1 MIPASRVRTV
11 PKTKG
16 KKKKKRKRI
25 IESDNQSEN
34 DEEYEL
40 KMDGHQLQDVNTDTH
55 NQLTEMLSVNKQE
68 NLENS
73 TGENNI
79 EMKDEGRLQE
89 AASTGIEQVTL
100 PQEEV
105 VSMQKIKKVSTISNT
120 TVLQLAISTYCNL
133 PINID

>member
-55 NQLTEMLSVNKQE
+55 NQLTEILSVNKQE

-79 EMKDEGRLQE
+79 EMKDEERLQE
-89 AASTGIEQVTL
+89 VASTGIAIAQVTL

-105 VSMQKIKKVSTISNT
+105 VPMQKIKKVST
-120 TVLQLAISTYCNL
+120 LQLAIPTYCNL
-133 PINID
+133 SINID

>member
-1 MIPASRVRTV
+1 MIPAFRVRTV

-89 AASTGIEQVTL
+89 AASTGIAIAQVTL
-100 PQEEV
+100 LQEEV
-105 VSMQKIKKVSTISNT
+105 VPMQKIKKVST
-120 TVLQLAISTYCNL
+120 LQLAIPTYCNL